1 MYVRNGGFPT
11 ILHVNPIKWCG
22 YMYRYYGPRG
32 RSRKYDPPGAV
43 WARRSNPHLVAPRE
57 SRPRIGTGNNWT
69 ICLFF
74 FPNRI
79 LTGRRPR
86 FFSDFIVTP
95 STCVYN
101 TSYCPHV
108 VKNSWKSTGVVST
121 IFHQIAFK
129 WTGLDDHC
137 QFKYFFAFKY
147 SFRRE

>member
-1 MYVRNGGFPT
+1 MYTCIWTLIKPLFLRDDAPLILHVRKKRGFPT
-11 ILHVNPIKWCG
+11 ILHVNQIKWCG

-86 FFSDFIVTP
+86 FFLILSLPPQHVCIIRLIVHM
-95 STCVYN
+95 SL
-101 TSYCPHV
+101 
-108 VKNSWKSTGVVST
+108 K
-121 IFHQIAFK
+121 IAEN
-129 WTGLDDHC
+129 
-137 QFKYFFAFKY
+137 QQA
-147 SFRRE
+147 